1 MGRIARLAAA
11 AKPPPTPLQK
21 RIGGLARIMAAGRR
35 GHHVGARRGNARAG
49 SPLHEAFL
57 VGVSV
62 AVAAVPEGLAA
73 TVTIA
78 LAFGARAMAK
88 RGAIVRRLA
97 AVETLG
103 SATVVATDKTGTLT
117 ENKLRLAALDPVAG
131 VEESRL
137 LTAALLAS
145 TARLVEAQGSF
156 EIVGDP
162 IDAALL
168 QAALCEACRS
178 KSPVATALSCARS
191 HSIRAG
197 GE

>member
-1 MGRIARLAAA
+1 MLV
-11 AKPPPTPLQK
+11 Q
-21 RIGGLARIMAAGRR
+21 
-35 GHHVGARRGNARAG
+35 G

-62 AVAAVPEGLAA
+62 AVAAVPEGLSA

-117 ENKLRLAALDPVAG
+117 ESTLRLAALDPLAG

-137 LTAALLAS
+137 LEPRCSLQ
-145 TARLVEAQGSF
+145 RQGSSTPTAPLRSSATRSMQLSSRRRSR
-156 EIVGDP
+156 G
-162 IDAALL
+162 AY
-168 QAALCEACRS
+168 RS
-178 KSPVATALSCARS
+178 KSLVRIALSYERS
-191 HSIRAG
+191 HSIRAD